1 MPIKPT
7 SLIGFFFDCF
17 HLYTL
22 NAKPR
27 MVAEA
32 LIDPVIIPTIE
43 PVDNLEDVDDA
54 DAEVPEDVAERP
66 LVVFDSQSLVF
77 HRI

>member
-1 MPIKPT
+1 
-7 SLIGFFFDCF
+7 
-17 HLYTL
+17 
-22 NAKPR
+22 

-43 PVDNLEDVDDA
+43 RVDNLEDVDDA

>member
-1 MPIKPT
+1 
-7 SLIGFFFDCF
+7 
-17 HLYTL
+17 
-22 NAKPR
+22 

-43 PVDNLEDVDDA
+43 PVDNLEDVE

-66 LVVFDSQSLVF
+66 LAVFDSQSLVF